1 MSLFDPKEGIF
12 GQHALSRRAALSTLG
27 IGLGSIAMQSMLGK
41 TKPLPDNVAP
51 GPHFAP
57 KAKNVILVFSSGG
70 VSQLELFDRKPVLVR
85 NNGKMV
91 PDHLIKGQ
99 RFAFISPKS
108 KLLGTPYSFQRYGD
122 CGMEFSELLPHL
134 SKLVDK
140 TTLVRS
146 MQTDNVNHTP
156 AQVMMATGV
165 ERPGRPSM
173 GAWVSYGLGTEN
185 SDLPAFVDMYS
196 GKSQSRSPLKPA
208 GFLPSVHQAVSF
220 RSGKDPVY
228 YLSNPAG
235 MSVDDRRATIDTINL
250 LNHKRFDLLG
260 DPQILTRIE
269 QYEMAFRMQRSIPDL
284 VDLKGEP
291 EQTLKDY
298 GADPSKPS
306 LANNLLMARRMVER
320 GVRFVQLR
328 DGGWDHHNKLFKEL
342 PQKCKELDR
351 PLAALVRDLEE
362 RGLLDETLVI
372 WTGEFG
378 RTPMLQGGDGRDH
391 HKEAFTV
398 WMAGGGLK
406 PGLTYGATDELG
418 FKVTENPVHV
428 NDLHATIL
436 HLLGL
441 DHERLI
447 YPFGGLD
454 QRLTDLH
461 GKVVSDLIA

>member
-1 MSLFDPKEGIF
+1 MFNPYGGIF
-12 GQHALSRRAALSTLG
+12 GQPALSRRAALSTMG
-27 IGLGSIAMQSMLGK
+27 MGLGSIAMQSILGK
-41 TKPLPDNVAP
+41 SKPFLGKVAP

-57 KAKNVILVFSSGG
+57 KAKNVILLFSSGG

-99 RFAFISPKS
+99 RFAFINPKS

-228 YLSNPAG
+228 YLSNPSG

-291 EQTLKDY
+291 EKTLTDY

-342 PQKCKELDR
+342 PQKCKELDQ

-372 WTGEFG
+372 WAGEFG

-391 HKEAFTV
+391 HKEAFSV

-428 NDLHATIL
+428 HDLHATIL

-441 DHERLI
+441 DHERLVF
-447 YPFGGLD
+447 PFGGLD
-454 QRLTDLH
+454 LRLTDLH

>member
-1 MSLFDPKEGIF
+1 MFDPQKGIF
-12 GQHALSRRAALSTLG
+12 GQPALSRRAALSTMG

-41 TKPLPDNVAP
+41 TKPFPGKVAP

-99 RFAFISPKS
+99 RFAFINPKS

-228 YLSNPAG
+228 YLSNPSG
-235 MSVDDRRATIDTINL
+235 MSTEDRRATIDTINQ

-291 EQTLKDY
+291 EKTLKGY

-372 WTGEFG
+372 WAGEFG

-418 FKVTENPVHV
+418 FKVTEKPVHV
-428 NDLHATIL
+428 HDLHATIL

-441 DHERLI
+441 DHERLV

-461 GKVVSDLIA
+461 GKVVDDLIA

>member
-1 MSLFDPKEGIF
+1 MSLFDLREGTF
-12 GQHALSRRAALSTLG
+12 RQHALSRRAALSTLG

-41 TKPLPDNVAP
+41 SKPFPAKVAP

-99 RFAFISPKS
+99 RFAFINPKS

-208 GFLPSVHQAVSF
+208 GYLPSVHQAVSF

-250 LNHKRFDLLG
+250 LNHKRFELLG

-284 VDLKGEP
+284 VDLKVEP

-428 NDLHATIL
+428 HDLHATIL

-441 DHERLI
+441 DHERLV

>member
-1 MSLFDPKEGIF
+1 MSFDPQKGIF
-12 GQHALSRRAALSTLG
+12 GQSGLSRRAALSTMG

-41 TKPLPDNVAP
+41 TKPFPGKVAP

-99 RFAFISPKS
+99 RFAFINPKS

-228 YLSNPAG
+228 YLSNPSG
-235 MSVDDRRATIDTINL
+235 MSVDDRRATIDTINQ

-291 EQTLKDY
+291 EKTLTDY

-306 LANNLLMARRMVER
+306 LANNLLMARKMVER

-372 WTGEFG
+372 WAGEFG

-391 HKEAFTV
+391 HKEAFTI

-428 NDLHATIL
+428 HDLHATIL

-441 DHERLI
+441 DHERLVF
-447 YPFGGLD
+447 PFGGLD
-454 QRLTDLH
+454 LRLTDLH

>member
-1 MSLFDPKEGIF
+1 MSVSDPDGIIF
-12 GQHALSRRAALSTLG
+12 GQPALSRRAALSTMG

-41 TKPLPDNVAP
+41 SKPFPGKLAP

-99 RFAFISPKS
+99 RFAFINPKS

-173 GAWVSYGLGTEN
+173 GAWVSYGLGAEN

-220 RSGKDPVY
+220 RSGKDPIY
-228 YLSNPAG
+228 YLSNPSG
-235 MSVDDRRATIDTINL
+235 MSVDDRRATIDTVNL

-291 EQTLKDY
+291 EKTLKDY

-328 DGGWDHHNKLFKEL
+328 DGGWDHHNKLFNEL

-378 RTPMLQGGDGRDH
+378 RTPMLQGGSGRDH
-391 HKEAFTV
+391 HKEAFTI

-418 FKVTENPVHV
+418 FKVTDNPVHV
-428 NDLHATIL
+428 HDLHATIL

-441 DHERLI
+441 DHERLV

>member
-1 MSLFDPKEGIF
+1 MSFDPQKRIF
-12 GQHALSRRAALSTLG
+12 GQPALSRRAALSAMG

-41 TKPLPDNVAP
+41 SKPFPGKVAP

-57 KAKNVILVFSSGG
+57 KAKNVILVFSAGG

-99 RFAFISPKS
+99 RFAFINPKS

-228 YLSNPAG
+228 YLSNPSG
-235 MSVDDRRATIDTINL
+235 MSTEDRRATIDTINQ

-291 EQTLKDY
+291 EKTLTDY

-342 PQKCKELDR
+342 PQKCKELDQ

-372 WTGEFG
+372 WAGEFG

-391 HKEAFTV
+391 HKEAFSV

-428 NDLHATIL
+428 HDLHATIL

-441 DHERLI
+441 DHERLVF
-447 YPFGGLD
+447 PFGGLD
-454 QRLTDLH
+454 LRLTDLH

>member
-99 RFAFISPKS
+99 RFAFINPKS

-291 EQTLKDY
+291 EQTLKAY

-428 NDLHATIL
+428 HDLHATIL

>member
-99 RFAFISPKS
+99 RFAFINPKS

-428 NDLHATIL
+428 HDLHATIL